1 MICATSNE
9 NELELKRDLIL
20 LGLLKSESEDAK
32 TLHRLFVEETLKEDN
47 ELLAFFPTQDR
58 TTINQTAPE
67 FRRQGVFDTVL
78 GDFVM
83 RVCRVSASAY
93 HGSYSSEFSTIH
105 SISSKLCPAGLFMW
119 IIIIMELLTMMQ
131 QNKRSQV
138 M

>member
-9 NELELKRDLIL
+9 NEPELKRHLIL

-32 TLHRLFVEETLKEDN
+32 RLHRLFVEEILKDDN
-47 ELLAFFPTQDR
+47 ELLAFFPTHNR
-58 TTINQTAPE
+58 TMVKQMAQE

-93 HGSYSSEFSTIH
+93 HGSHSSEFSTIH
-105 SISSKLCPAGLFMW
+105 SISSKLFPAGLYMW
-119 IIIIMELLTMMQ
+119 PIITMELLTMMP